1 MSEACSRGNVF
12 NLRTGSFAF
21 VEGGGSAGVAIWW
34 LGGVG
39 QDVGIPFAGEFL
51 LWLLF
56 IQFTEF
62 RRGVLSHFG
71 AFSIFP
77 CLDESIIGGDILHSF
92 WGPGAV
98 ARGRGRP
105 G

>member
-1 MSEACSRGNVF
+1 MV
-12 NLRTGSFAF
+12 
-21 VEGGGSAGVAIWW
+21 SAGVAIWW

-77 CLDESIIGGDILHSF
+77 CLDESIIGGDILDPF